1 MDIIIELI
9 ITMAFSAFFSGM
21 EIAFVS
27 SNKLRF
33 EMEKSNNFSTKI
45 LTVFYQNPNNFI
57 STMLVG
63 NNIALVI
70 YGILMAEIIEKHLL
84 YGIIKSE
91 ALMVVVQTII
101 STLIILITG
110 EFMPK
115 TLFKIN
121 PNFTLKILCV
131 PTYICYL
138 VLYPISRFSSFLS
151 TSILRLAGKKIK
163 KEDSEKAF
171 SKVDLD
177 YLIESSIDESQKEN
191 EIEPEIQIF
200 RNALDFSSIKVKDC
214 MIPRTEIIAVETGT
228 PKKEIMSVFIE
239 SGLSKIIVYRDNIDN
254 IIGYIHSSEMF
265 GSTEEWEKN
274 IKSIPVV
281 PESMGANKVMQLLM
295 QQKKSLAVVVD
306 EFGGTSGIIS
316 LEDIVEELLGDI
328 EDEHDNK
335 NIVAKEL
342 NENEY
347 ILSGRLE
354 IEEINEKF
362 DLNLP
367 ESDEYQTLGGLI
379 INEFQ
384 RIPKPHEKIV
394 IDRFQFNIIKATST
408 KIELVKLK
416 IQK

>member
-1 MDIIIELI
+1 
-9 ITMAFSAFFSGM
+9 
-21 EIAFVS
+21 
-27 SNKLRF
+27 
-33 EMEKSNNFSTKI
+33 MEKSNNFSTKI

-70 YGILMAEIIEKHLL
+70 YGILMAEIIEQHLL

-177 YLIESSIDESQKEN
+177 YLIESSIDESKKEN

-200 RNALDFSSIKVKDC
+200 RNALDFSNIKVKDC

-265 GSTEEWEKN
+265 GTTEEWEKN

-335 NIVAKEL
+335 NIVAKKL

>member
-1 MDIIIELI
+1 MGIIIELI

-33 EMEKSNNFSTKI
+33 EMEKENNFSTKI
-45 LTVFYQNPNNFI
+45 LTVFYKNPNNFI

-70 YGILMAEIIEKHLL
+70 YGILMAEIIEQYILA
-84 YGIIKSE
+84 GIITNE
-91 ALMVVVQTII
+91 ALLVVIQTLI
-101 STLIILITG
+101 STLIILITR
-110 EFMPK
+110 EFLPK

-121 PNFTLKILCV
+121 PNFTLKIFCV
-131 PTYICYL
+131 PTYVCYL
-138 VLYPISRFSSFLS
+138 VLYPISKFSAMLS
-151 TSILRLAGKKIK
+151 TTILRLARKKIK

-177 YLIESSIDESQKEN
+177 YLIESSIDETDKKN

-200 RNALDFSSIKVKDC
+200 RNVLDFTNIKVKDC

-228 PKKEIMSVFIE
+228 PKKEIMKVFVD
-239 SGLSKIIVYRDNIDN
+239 SGLSKIIVFRDNIDN

-265 GSTEEWEKN
+265 NTQNEWEKN

-281 PESMGANKVMQLLM
+281 PESMGANKLMKLLM

-306 EFGGTSGIIS
+306 EFGGTSGIIA
-316 LEDIVEELLGDI
+316 LEDLVEELLGDI

-335 NIVAKEL
+335 NTVAKAISD
-342 NENEY
+342 NEY

-362 DLNLP
+362 NLDLP

-379 INEFQ
+379 LNEYQ
-384 RIPKPHEKIV
+384 RIPKAHENIAIGK
-394 IDRFQFNIIKATST
+394 FQFNIIKASST

>member
-1 MDIIIELI
+1 MDIIIELL
-9 ITMAFSAFFSGM
+9 ITMTFSAFFSGM

-33 EMEKSNNFSTKI
+33 EMEKSNNISTRI
-45 LTVFYQNPNNFI
+45 LTVFYNTPNNFI

-70 YGILMAEIIEKHLL
+70 YGILMAEIIENKILAN
-84 YGIIKSE
+84 IMTNE
-91 ALMVVVQTII
+91 ALLVITQTII

-110 EFMPK
+110 EFLPK
-115 TLFKIN
+115 TIFKIN
-121 PNFTLKILCV
+121 PNLTLKYLCI

-138 VLYPISRFSSFLS
+138 VLYPISKFSAMLS
-151 TSILRLAGKKIK
+151 TTILMLTGKKIK
-163 KEDSEKAF
+163 REDREKAF

-177 YLIESSIDESQKEN
+177 YLIESSYDENNNEK

-200 RNALDFSSIKVKDC
+200 RNALDFSNIKVKDC

-228 PKKEIMSVFIE
+228 PKNEILRVFVD
-239 SGLSKIIVYRDNIDN
+239 SGLSKIIVFRDNIDN

-265 GSTEEWEKN
+265 NSQNDWEKN

-281 PESMGANKVMQLLM
+281 PESMAANKLMQLLM
-295 QQKKSLAVVVD
+295 QQKKSLAVIVD
-306 EFGGTSGIIS
+306 EFGGTSGIIA
-316 LEDIVEELLGDI
+316 LEDIMEELLGDI
-328 EDEHDNK
+328 EDEHDN
-335 NIVAKEL
+335 NNTVAKEIS
-342 NENEY
+342 ENEY
-347 ILSGRLE
+347 ILSGRME
-354 IEEINEKF
+354 IEDINEKF
-362 DLNLP
+362 DIGLP

-379 INEFQ
+379 VNEYQ
-384 RIPKPHEKIV
+384 SIPKPHENIIIGK
-394 IDRFQFNIIKATST
+394 FQFNIIKATNT

>member
-1 MDIIIELI
+1 MGLILELI

-33 EMEKSNNFSTKI
+33 EMEKTNNFSTKI
-45 LTVFYQNPNNFI
+45 LTTFYRNPNNFI

-70 YGILMAEIIEKHLL
+70 YGILMAEIIERHLL
-84 YGIIKSE
+84 AGIITNE
-91 ALMVVVQTII
+91 ALLVVTQTII

-110 EFMPK
+110 EFIPK

-121 PNFTLKILCV
+121 PNLTLKIFCI

-138 VLYPISRFSSFLS
+138 VLYPISKLS
-151 TSILRLAGKKIK
+151 AIISTTILRLAGKKIK

-177 YLIESSIDESQKEN
+177 YLIESSIDETVKEN

-200 RNALDFSSIKVKDC
+200 RNVLDFSNIKAKDC

-228 PKKEIMSVFIE
+228 NKEEIMKVFIE
-239 SGLSKIIVYRDNIDN
+239 SGLSKVIVFRDNIDN

-265 GSTEEWEKN
+265 NTHDEWESN

-281 PESMGANKVMQLLM
+281 PESMSANKLMKLLM
-295 QQKKSLAVVVD
+295 QQKKSLAVIVD

-316 LEDIVEELLGDI
+316 LEDLVEELLGDI

-335 NIVAKEL
+335 NVIAKAI
-342 NENEY
+342 NDNEY

-362 DLNLP
+362 NLNLP

-384 RIPKPHEKIV
+384 RIPKPHENIIV
-394 IDRFQFNIIKATST
+394 DKFQFNIIRA
-408 KIELVKLK
+408 IFRIFVR
-416 IQK
+416 